1 MRSSSHEVHTRTV
14 PPTGVHALLH
24 RFPRALPWT
33 CTLGS
38 NAPLPSSCHVFFPH
52 FFVQC
57 IRSFASMAPRVP
69 VFSMRNPFCSGFCPV
84 WRVLGRGRELR
95 LRLRRTFHVQLQR
108 TFAPLVVAAMA
119 QTRRTSVVWVDE
131 DAKDD
136 RSETGGASERVVDL
150 TVAGNTP
157 KRRKKPDEECV
168 IVREIK
174 VCARS
179 GAAEINRNV

>member
-1 MRSSSHEVHTRTV
+1 MLYSIVFHVRCLGHARLD
-14 PPTGVHALLH
+14 PTLH
-24 RFPRALPWT
+24 FHRLAMF
-33 CTLGS
+33 
-38 NAPLPSSCHVFFPH
+38 FFPH

-95 LRLRRTFHVQLQR
+95 LRLRRTFNVQLQR

-150 TVAGNTP
+150 TVAGNTQ

>member
-1 MRSSSHEVHTRTV
+1 
-14 PPTGVHALLH
+14 
-24 RFPRALPWT
+24 
-33 CTLGS
+33 
-38 NAPLPSSCHVFFPH
+38 
-52 FFVQC
+52 
-57 IRSFASMAPRVP
+57 
-69 VFSMRNPFCSGFCPV
+69 MRNPFPSDFRPV

-119 QTRRTSVVWVDE
+119 QTRRTSVVWVEE
-131 DAKDD
+131 DGKDG

-174 VCARS
+174 VCARD
-179 GAAEINRNV
+179 GAAKVDQNAWKERKERQKDTSEAKREAWPRCGRWEHDIDLSVLERNRRRDRWKRCRECKLT